1 MKSVNIKKLN
11 KALEMLQKAQQIVDD
26 VANDDENF
34 RYSSNANFRWSRIDA
49 AVSILKTEMDNIK

>member
-1 MKSVNIKKLN
+1 
-11 KALEMLQKAQQIVDD
+11 MLQKAQQIVDD

-34 RYSSNANFRWSRIDA
+34 RYSSNANFRGSRIDA